1 MKEKK
6 EEVLSLHNGK
16 NGGRERQWKTIKG
29 LRLVPLN
36 LDFIGWEDRDLYGE
50 GLFIGGSRSRVEL
63 ADISEDGNESRG
75 RVLMIGQ
82 LEAKGV
88 GVQELI
94 EAWHWILV
102 LRQRISKW
110 LRRIHGVNDDM
121 AMNAGIFVVYIYIY
135 ISMCLSV
142 YVSLCMYMHMEN

>member
-16 NGGRERQWKTIKG
+16 NGGHERQWKTIKG

-135 ISMCLSV
+135 K
-142 YVSLCMYMHMEN
+142 YVSVCIC

>member
-1 MKEKK
+1 M
-6 EEVLSLHNGK
+6 SLHNGK